1 MEHAR
6 SIVEIASLSG
16 PAAAVLVSIIMCIWL
31 LTALQK
37 PMRDLAG
44 GTTTASSGSKAD
56 RGVRQPG
63 HLGNRACSW
72 SGRAS
77 SCRMDGRLCWSG
89 SLEQIRPATRVLR
102 MRSTITE
109 GVVGGGRAFDAARGR
124 HGGEFRNGY
133 G

>member
-44 GTTTASSGSKAD
+44 GTTTANA
-56 RGVRQPG
+56 
-63 HLGNRACSW
+63 
-72 SGRAS
+72 
-77 SCRMDGRLCWSG
+77 
-89 SLEQIRPATRVLR
+89 I
-102 MRSTITE
+102 
-109 GVVGGGRAFDAARGR
+109 GGGSRPLLHLHPVR
-124 HGGEFRNGY
+124 
-133 G
+133 